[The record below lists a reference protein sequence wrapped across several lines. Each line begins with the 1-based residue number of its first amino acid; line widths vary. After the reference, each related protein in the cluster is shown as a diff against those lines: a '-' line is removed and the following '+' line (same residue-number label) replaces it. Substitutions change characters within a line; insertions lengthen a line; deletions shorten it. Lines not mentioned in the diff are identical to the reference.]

1 MTGFVVFISLSLSLI
16 SVGITI
22 RSNLYQQTKEIVSLR
37 CIGLE
42 KGGIVKIFLYESII
56 MIAVGGIIGI
66 LTGTIVGGVIVAQN
80 ALWLE
85 AQPVLIF
92 PWKLFGFVIGVVV
105 LFSIVFT
112 WRIVL
117 GFLRVDTCKLIRGEF
132 RGE

>member
-1 MTGFVVFISLSLSLI
+1 
-16 SVGITI
+16 
-22 RSNLYQQTKEIVSLR
+22 
-37 CIGLE
+37 
-42 KGGIVKIFLYESII
+42 

-92 PWKLFGFVIGVVV
+92 PWKLFGFVIGVGV
-105 LFSIVFT
+105 LFSVVFT
-112 WRIVL
+112 WRIVVR
-117 GFLRVDTCKLIRGEF
+117 FLRVDTSKLIRGEF

>member
-1 MTGFVVFISLSLSLI
+1 VTGFVVSISMSLSLI

-92 PWKLFGFVIGVVV
+92 PWKLFGFVIGVGV
-105 LFSIVFT
+105 LFSVVFT

-117 GFLRVDTCKLIRGEF
+117 RFLRVDTCKLIRGEF

>member
-92 PWKLFGFVIGVVV
+92 PWKLFGFVIGVGV